1 MFQEISMSDTKEVVR
16 MARTGIDGQKPVE
29 KALTGLKGVGE
40 MYANAVAESMGYS
53 NTVIGNLDD
62 EEIDEIE
69 EAVKNPDS
77 LEIPGWLRNRRKDRE
92 TGEDLHLI
100 ESDLELKEEFDI
112 RRLKEIG
119 SYKGWRHEIGLPV
132 RGQKTQSSFRSG
144 SKIGVSRAR
153 LQREASEGGG
163 EEEE

>member
-1 MFQEISMSDTKEVVR
+1 MPDTREVVR
-16 MARTGIDGQKPVE
+16 IARTGIDGNKPVR

-40 MYANAVAESMGYS
+40 MYANAVAESMDYN

-62 EEIDEIE
+62 EEIDQIE
-69 EAVKNPDS
+69 EKIKNPDQ
-77 LEIPGWLRNRRKDRE
+77 LDVPAWLRNRRKDRE

-100 ESDLELKEEFDI
+100 EDDLDLKQEFDI
-112 RRLKEIG
+112 RRLKEIN

-144 SKIGVSRAR
+144 DKIGVSRAR
-153 LQREASEGGG
+153 IQEEASEGGD
-163 EEEE
+163 EEE

>member
-1 MFQEISMSDTKEVVR
+1 MSETREVVR
-16 MARTGIDGQKPVE
+16 IARTGIDGKKPVG

-40 MYANAVAESMGYS
+40 MYANAVAESMDYK
-53 NTVIGNLDD
+53 NTIIGNLSD

-69 EAVKNPDS
+69 EAIKNPDE
-77 LEIPGWLRNRRKDRE
+77 LDVPAWLRNRRKDRE

-100 ESDLELKEEFDI
+100 EDDLDLKQQFDI
-112 RRLKEIG
+112 RRLKEID

-144 SKIGVSRAR
+144 AKIGVSRAR
-153 LQREASEGGG
+153 IKEEASEGGDG
-163 EEEE
+163 DEE

>member
-1 MFQEISMSDTKEVVR
+1 MSDTREVVR
-16 MARTGIDGQKPVE
+16 IARTGIDGQKPVG

-40 MYANAVAESMGYS
+40 MYANAVAESMDY
-53 NTVIGNLDD
+53 NNQIIGDLSD

-69 EAVKNPDS
+69 EAIKNPDD

-92 TGEDLHLI
+92 TGEDNHLI
-100 ESDLELKEEFDI
+100 EDDLELKKDFDI
-112 RRLKEIG
+112 RRLKEID

-153 LQREASEGGG
+153 IQEEAAEGGG
-163 EEEE
+163 GDDEE